1 MLNRCFKCQGIG
13 HSTRDCPNQ
22 QLVTLT
28 EDSQPVYDIE
38 PLYDT
43 DQEEKEETV
52 DEIIYPD
59 KGEALV
65 VQRALSITPTSTS
78 DDTLWL

>member
-1 MLNRCFKCQGIG
+1 MLNWCFKCQGIG
-13 HSTRDCPNQ
+13 HSARDCPNQ

-65 VQRALSITPTSTS
+65 VQ
-78 DDTLWL
+78 